1 MQCKHLRRGCG
12 DFIGSK
18 IKRNQYRKP
27 ERNGG
32 TKSSRKKSQTGEE
45 GRRIFSE
52 SVEENPTEEDPVLN
66 RPVCI
71 HSISPVARWNPRKDN
86 WPDCSEEPACWHH

>member
-1 MQCKHLRRGCG
+1 LRRGCG
-12 DFIGSK
+12 GFIGSK
-18 IKRNQYRKP
+18 IERNQYRKP

-32 TKSSRKKSQTGEE
+32 IKSSRKKNQSGEE

-52 SVEENPTEEDPVLN
+52 SVEENALEEDPVLN

-71 HSISPVARWNPRKDN
+71 HSISPLAVQYQ
-86 WPDCSEEPACWHH
+86 